1 MAVRLS
7 EATNNYVRKYSYG
20 VYQIG
25 VELNTFRI
33 EGTGRKKHKVY
44 DYVDLNG
51 DLDSLRENL
60 KAYYRSHILDKMFK
74 YELVK

>member
-1 MAVRLS
+1 MTTAEIRLTRCQTPC
-7 EATNNYVRKYSYG
+7 EA
-20 VYQIG
+20 
-25 VELNTFRI
+25 
-33 EGTGRKKHKVY
+33 EGTGRNKHKVY

-60 KAYYRSHILDKMFK
+60 KAYYRSHILDKMLA